1 MFKKI
6 KSLKCAEN
14 RIFFCYL
21 QERQAELEN
30 NQLELL
36 GTRKETS

>member
-1 MFKKI
+1 MCRKQNVFY
-6 KSLKCAEN
+6 
-14 RIFFCYL
+14 YL
-21 QERQAELEN
+21 QKRQAELEN